1 LLKLIATT
9 TSPYGRKVRIAL
21 AEKKFE
27 YELSEVTPWAP
38 DNPVHAWNPLG
49 KVPVLLLDDGTH
61 VYDSRVIVEYLD
73 TVSPVSRLIPEP
85 ARQRIMVRRIEAL
98 ADGINDAAIAIVLE
112 SRRPQKQ
119 QSAAWIA
126 RQRQKIEAGVAEL
139 SRELGDRQW
148 CNGEGYTLADIAAGC
163 ALGYLAFREAEL
175 GWAHDFTNLKKLAE
189 RLSKRPAFS
198 DTVPRA

>member
-1 LLKLIATT
+1 MLKLIATT